1 MIIYTVCTCQRCG
14 AGYASFWRAWAGV
27 VMFYKIHDLENAVAE
42 IEPQEPMVCIVCAGA
57 LDVTLPYAVRTE
69 EGDWL
74 ALDLKLVERALAN

>member
-1 MIIYTVCTCQRCG
+1 
-14 AGYASFWRAWAGV
+14 
-27 VMFYKIHDLENAVAE
+27 MFYRVGDLENAVAE
-42 IEPQEPMVCIVCAGA
+42 IKPQEPMLCILCGGA

>member
-14 AGYASFWRAWAGV
+14 AGFASFWRAWAGV
-27 VMFYKIHDLENAVAE
+27 VMFYRVNDLENAVAE
-42 IEPQEPMVCIVCAGA
+42 IKPQEPMLCTICGGA
-57 LDVTLPYAVRTE
+57 LDVTLPYAVRTD

>member
-1 MIIYTVCTCQRCG
+1 
-14 AGYASFWRAWAGV
+14 
-27 VMFYKIHDLENAVAE
+27 
-42 IEPQEPMVCIVCAGA
+42 

>member
-14 AGYASFWRAWAGV
+14 AGFASSWRAWTGV
-27 VMFYKIHDLENAVAE
+27 VMFYRVHDLEHPVAE
-42 IEPQEPMVCIVCAGA
+42 IKPQEAMLCTICGGA

-74 ALDLKLVERALAN
+74 GLDLRLVERALAN